1 MLLGFRDGQKMK
13 KDSLSCTMLCLAIRK
28 ERKERKERKK
38 TRAGT
43 RLRDTERVF
52 SKDWLADKEQGSYAC
67 KLLPVLT
74 RM

>member
-28 ERKERKERKK
+28 ERKERKK

-43 RLRDTERVF
+43 RLRDTIARVF